1 MEHHGRCDAN
11 TGRTRGPTCILWGSI
26 IHCYFLKGKR
36 QSFDQGWFIGNII
49 GTHTLHTHSHTH
61 THTHTH
67 TQLELYIKSVNGQ
80 TCITHTFI
88 NIMLAINFFIK

>member
-49 GTHTLHTHSHTH
+49 GTHT
-61 THTHTH
+61 H